1 MDHGPR
7 RRTHPAI
14 APGLTQ
20 RRIAETQKNT
30 GFAQAGHNA
39 PSPKPRAPSIRH
51 VPKAKAQIAFE
62 DILWLRK
69 AATKS
74 GADHVPPAIAE
85 KLINAGLIE
94 VTTKPPSLRITEKGR
109 IALTKLG

>member
-1 MDHGPR
+1 MTTDKH
-7 RRTHPAI
+7 
-14 APGLTQ
+14 
-20 RRIAETQKNT
+20 RID
-30 GFAQAGHNA
+30 
-39 PSPKPRAPSIRH
+39 
-51 VPKAKAQIAFE
+51 FE

-85 KLINAGLIE
+85 KLIAAGLIE
-94 VTTKPPSLRITEKGR
+94 AGTKPPTLKITEKGR